1 MVFVARRQEI
11 LRSFPEAILGRHG
24 YTASARVSSSGR
36 GHHGLEINQMKCHD
50 ITIRINEYGIHVCDA
65 ATVRHD
71 FGSGIYYNEPFES
84 VQVELTG
91 EEQKLVYKFR
101 SKYPAE
107 SNSSA
112 IFER

>member
-1 MVFVARRQEI
+1 
-11 LRSFPEAILGRHG
+11 
-24 YTASARVSSSGR
+24 
-36 GHHGLEINQMKCHD
+36 MKNYNV
-50 ITIRINEYGIHVCDA
+50 TLRINESGIHVCDA

-71 FGSGIYYNEPFES
+71 FENGIYYNEPFES
-84 VQVELTG
+84 VDVDLTRK
-91 EEQKLVYKFR
+91 EQNMVYRFR

>member
-1 MVFVARRQEI
+1 VKNYNVT
-11 LRSFPEAILGRHG
+11 L
-24 YTASARVSSSGR
+24 
-36 GHHGLEINQMKCHD
+36 
-50 ITIRINEYGIHVCDA
+50 RINESGIHVCDA

-71 FGSGIYYNEPFES
+71 FGNGIYYNEPFES
-84 VQVELTG
+84 VEVDLTR
-91 EEQKLVYKFR
+91 EEQNMVYRFR

>member
-1 MVFVARRQEI
+1 
-11 LRSFPEAILGRHG
+11 
-24 YTASARVSSSGR
+24 
-36 GHHGLEINQMKCHD
+36 MKCYD

-91 EEQKLVYKFR
+91 NEQKMVYKFR
-101 SKYPAE
+101 SKYPADA
-107 SNSSA
+107 NSSA
-112 IFER
+112 ISER

>member
-1 MVFVARRQEI
+1 
-11 LRSFPEAILGRHG
+11 
-24 YTASARVSSSGR
+24 
-36 GHHGLEINQMKCHD
+36 MKNYNV
-50 ITIRINEYGIHVCDA
+50 TLRINESGIHVCDA

-71 FGSGIYYNEPFES
+71 FGNGIYYNEPFES
-84 VQVELTG
+84 VEVDLTR
-91 EEQKLVYKFR
+91 EEQNMVYRFR

>member
-1 MVFVARRQEI
+1 VRN
-11 LRSFPEAILGRHG
+11 
-24 YTASARVSSSGR
+24 Y
-36 GHHGLEINQMKCHD
+36 N
-50 ITIRINEYGIHVCDA
+50 ITIRINESGIHVCDA

-71 FGSGIYYNEPFES
+71 FGNGIYYNEPFES
-84 VQVELTG
+84 VAVDLTR
-91 EEQKLVYKFR
+91 EEQNMVYRFR